1 MSYIAT
7 RRKPDYTLPQ
17 GIADAFASA
26 GRELAPEGT
35 VLPDLRTIPRDADWL
50 RTHLAHRLER
60 WVYTATEPTGEP
72 VKCHWVSFKHLY
84 DQIDGAYREHRYEWQ
99 FPTDSIREAVQAQ
112 GDSPVPDPLKWGF
125 EEAWTDRAQRDVVG
139 ERYEAGLALSTL
151 QAASTAAYYLTCTPE
166 QMTIG
171 LPSLG
176 YCMATTLAFAVQTFE
191 DPTVARDKWLDECNR
206 IRRIHGL
213 NGGHS

>member
-1 MSYIAT
+1 MSFIAT

-26 GRELAPEGT
+26 GRELAPKGT
-35 VLPDLRTIPRDADWL
+35 SLPDLRTIPADADWL

-72 VKCHWVSFKHLY
+72 VKCHWVTFKGLY
-84 DQIDGAYREHRYEWQ
+84 DQIDGEYRERRYDWQ
-99 FPTDSIREAVQAQ
+99 FPTDTIRQLVEAP
-112 GDSPVPDPLKWGF
+112 GESPVPDPLKWGF
-125 EEAWTDRAQRDVVG
+125 EEGWDDRAQRDVIG
-139 ERYEAGLALSTL
+139 ERYHDGLALMTL
-151 QAASTAAYYLTCTPE
+151 QAASTAAHYLTCTPE

-176 YCMATTLAFAVQTFE
+176 YCMASTLAYAVQVFDE
-191 DPTVARDKWLDECNR
+191 PSVARDKWLDECNR